1 VAGGLGGV
9 MGGALACVGQ
19 QLGPQFGP
27 AVLTPGQQGQGL
39 RLQAERGT
47 FHGLDVKPGGQGRP
61 DR

>member
-1 VAGGLGGV
+1 
-9 MGGALACVGQ
+9 MGGALSCVGQ

-27 AVLTPGQQGQGL
+27 AVFTPGQQGQGL